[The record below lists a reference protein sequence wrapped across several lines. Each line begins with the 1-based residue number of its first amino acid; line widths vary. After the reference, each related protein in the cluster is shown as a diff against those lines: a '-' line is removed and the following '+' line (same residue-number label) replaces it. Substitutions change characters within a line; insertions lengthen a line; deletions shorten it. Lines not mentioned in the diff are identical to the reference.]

1 MSARRTHSVRS
12 LVMQC
17 YAISLHSCHS
27 QSTRVTHITR
37 QPRSPQR
44 SMWVYCAAQ
53 GMLQELLDPS
63 PLKNKTQHCKWE
75 RGVGLASQTTAGHAL
90 ILPPI
95 IRSPCGMIPL

>member
-1 MSARRTHSVRS
+1 MQSVYIAA
-12 LVMQC
+12 VCTC
-17 YAISLHSCHS
+17 YIS
-27 QSTRVTHITR
+27 VYITR

-75 RGVGLASQTTAGHAL
+75 RGVGLAGQTTFEQSLHL
-90 ILPPI
+90 
-95 IRSPCGMIPL
+95 SD